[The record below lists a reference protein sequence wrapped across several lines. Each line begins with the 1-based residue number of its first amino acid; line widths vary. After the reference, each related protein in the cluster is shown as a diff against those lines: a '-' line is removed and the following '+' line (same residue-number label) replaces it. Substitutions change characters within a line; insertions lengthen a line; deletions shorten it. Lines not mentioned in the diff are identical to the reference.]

1 MKNKGFTRLV
11 DFGKVTQSRSK
22 RALPKF
28 TTGFTIIE
36 MIIYVALFSIIM
48 GSLVATAFY
57 LSKSAIDTSGKVTTE
72 EEINFVLKKFDWAFT
87 GAESDSIDVGT
98 PNQLSLENES
108 VSPDPIVIR
117 LNGEND
123 IEMEIEGDVHL
134 LTTKNVSVE
143 DLNFSFDSDTRMLS
157 AALTIDGVVS
167 EISKFL
173 KI

>member
-1 MKNKGFTRLV
+1 MKNK
-11 DFGKVTQSRSK
+11 
-22 RALPKF
+22 
-28 TTGFTIIE
+28 GFTIIE

-143 DLNFSFDSDTRMLS
+143 DLNFSFDSDARMLS